1 MHLYQQFKMVFIYA
15 SFTTPV
21 NPPGAM
27 PMLSHAQLWQRKVRY
42 PHEFLPVVASCDVQS
57 EAVDPDNEGV
67 LVVNRTIV
75 FKRRLRSTR
84 PPGRDHEGDDQKL
97 RADQGGLPLRRWSRG
112 SESDHDRN

>member
-1 MHLYQQFKMVFIYA
+1 MVVIYA

-42 PHEFLPVVASCDVQS
+42 PQEFLPVVASCDVQS

-75 FKRRLRSTR
+75 IKEGQG
-84 PPGRDHEGDDQKL
+84 PPGR
-97 RADQGGLPLRRWSRG
+97 QGGTMKEMIRSYEPTK
-112 SESDHDRN
+112 